1 MASALISQIDRIVLI
16 VGGILLVAMMIH
28 VSVDIIAKLA
38 FNAPIAL
45 TGALVTEYYMVAV
58 AFLALA
64 AGEYRQA
71 HIAVDIVVLQM
82 PPRVRGIVELL
93 GMILSALIF
102 SVLAVQAWQ
111 QAVAKFASSAFIMEQ
126 ATRVTVWPAFFFLPI
141 GFGLMAALLLV
152 KIVCRLARRPEP
164 SPPETPSTD
173 PALVEP
179 S

>member
-1 MASALISQIDRIVLI
+1 MAYVLIRQIDRIVLV
-16 VGGILLVAMMIH
+16 VGAILLAAMMIQISLD
-28 VSVDIIAKLA
+28 VIAKLA
-38 FNAPIAL
+38 FNAPIPL

-58 AFLALA
+58 AFLPLA

-82 PPRVRGIVELL
+82 PPRVRGTIELL

-102 SVLAVQAWQ
+102 SVLTVQAWQ
-111 QAVAKFASSAFIMEQ
+111 QSVAKLASSAFIMEQ
-126 ATRVTVWPAFFFLPI
+126 TTRVTVWPAFFFLPI

-152 KIVCRLARRPEP
+152 RIVCRLARRPEP
-164 SPPETPSTD
+164 TPPETPSTD